1 MNSKGMSKWS
11 GVFLLLGMVTIIFDL
26 LATASYDGGVYFCL
40 VISTVFNVGSSII
53 KKLESFE
60 ATK

>member
-40 VISTVFNVGSSII
+40 VMSAVFNVGSSIM
-53 KKLESFE
+53 KKLESLE